1 MPLLQDALQDASVER
16 LATGATW
23 SEGPVWVPELDELW
37 WSDIKGNRVLAW
49 SARSEQVRVA
59 VDGAEYANGHTRTRD
74 GRLVQCSHGRR
85 AIEEL
90 DLDGTTR
97 TLVDRV
103 GDVRLNSPNDLIEH
117 SDGSIWFTDPNY
129 GLTSPGEGYP
139 GEEEYGG
146 RYVFRFDRVTGEV
159 RAVVTDLDQPNG
171 LAFSPDES
179 VLYVADSARSPGPI
193 RAYDVRG
200 DEVAPGRV
208 VRMVEPGIPDGF
220 RVDTEGRIWTSS
232 ADSVQ
237 VLDPDGT
244 LLARVPVPE
253 TVSNVCFGG
262 PDGTDLF
269 VTATTSLYR
278 IRTQARD
285 AAAAG

>member
-1 MPLLQDALQDASVER
+1 MSLALDTAAER

-23 SEGPVWVPELDELW
+23 SEGPLWVPELDEVW
-37 WSDIKGNRVLAW
+37 WSDIKGNRILAW
-49 SARSEQVRVA
+49 SLPTGRMRVA
-59 VDGAEYANGHTRTRD
+59 VPHAEYANGRTRTRD
-74 GRLVQCSHGRR
+74 GRIVQCSHGRR
-85 AIEEL
+85 AVEVL

-103 GDVRLNSPNDLIEH
+103 GGVRLNSPNDVVER

-146 RYVFRFDRVTGEV
+146 RHVFRLDPSGALH
-159 RAVVTDLDQPNG
+159 AVITDLDQPNG

-193 RAYDVRG
+193 RAYDVSG
-200 DEVAPGRV
+200 DWVVPGRV
-208 VRMVEPGIPDGF
+208 VRMVEPGIPDGM

-244 LLARVPVPE
+244 VVARVPVPE
-253 TVSNVCFGG
+253 TVANLCFGG

-269 VTATTSLYR
+269 VAATTSLYR
-278 IRTQARD
+278 IRTSARD
-285 AAAAG
+285 AAHRP

>member
-1 MPLLQDALQDASVER
+1 MPLLRDALQDASAER
-16 LATGATW
+16 LATGASW

-37 WSDIKGNRVLAW
+37 WSDIKGNRLLAW
-49 SARSEQVRVA
+49 SARSQQMRVA
-59 VDGAEYANGHTRTRD
+59 VDNAEYANGHTRTRD

-103 GDVRLNSPNDLIEH
+103 GDVRLNSPNDLVEH

-129 GLTSPGEGYP
+129 GLTSPGEGHP

-146 RYVFRFDRVTGEV
+146 RYVFRFDRVTGEL

-200 DEVAPGRV
+200 DEVVPGRV

-220 RVDTEGRIWTSS
+220 PGGHR
-232 ADSVQ
+232 
-237 VLDPDGT
+237 
-244 LLARVPVPE
+244 
-253 TVSNVCFGG
+253 G
-262 PDGTDLF
+262 PDLDVQRRLRAG
-269 VTATTSLYR
+269 
-278 IRTQARD
+278 ARPRRH
-285 AAAAG
+285 AAGPGAGAGDRRATCASAGRTAPTCS

>member
-1 MPLLQDALQDASVER
+1 MPVPPNASAEL
-16 LATGATW
+16 LATGAAW
-23 SEGPVWVPELDELW
+23 SEGPLWLPELAEVW
-37 WSDIKGNRVLAW
+37 WSDILGNRVLAW
-49 SARSEQVRVA
+49 SARSGGTRVA
-59 VDGAEYANGHTRTRD
+59 VAGAEYANGRTRTRD
-74 GRLVQCSHGRR
+74 GRIVQCSHGRR
-85 AIEEL
+85 AVEEL

-103 GDVRLNSPNDLIEH
+103 GGVGGVRLNSPNDVVEH

-129 GLTSPGEGYP
+129 GLTSPGEGHP
-139 GEEEYGG
+139 GEHEYGG
-146 RYVFRFDRVTGEV
+146 RHVFRLDPATGDL

-193 RAYDVRG
+193 RAHDVLG
-200 DEVAPGRV
+200 HEVVPDRV
-208 VRMVEPGIPDGF
+208 VRMVEPGIPDGI

-237 VLDPDGT
+237 ILDPGGG

-253 TVSNVCFGG
+253 TVANLCFGG

-269 VTATTSLYR
+269 VAATTSLYR
-278 IRTQARD
+278 IRTRARD
-285 AAAAG
+285 AAA

>member
-1 MPLLQDALQDASVER
+1 MPLPQDASAER
-16 LATGATW
+16 VATGATW
-23 SEGPVWVPELDELW
+23 SEGPLWVPELDEVW

-49 SARSEQVRVA
+49 SARSGEVRVA
-59 VDGAEYANGHTRTRD
+59 VADAEYANGRTRTRD
-74 GRLVQCSHGRR
+74 GRIVQCSHGRR
-85 AIEEL
+85 AVEEL
-90 DLDGTTR
+90 ALDGTTR
-97 TLVDRV
+97 TLADRV
-103 GDVRLNSPNDLIEH
+103 GGVRLNSPNDVVEH

-129 GLTSPGEGYP
+129 GLTSPGEGHP

-146 RYVFRFDRVTGEV
+146 RHVFRLDPATGAL

-193 RAYDVRG
+193 HAYAVVG
-200 DEVAPGRV
+200 EEVAAGRV
-208 VRMVEPGIPDGF
+208 VRMVEPGIPDGI

-237 VLDPDGT
+237 VLAPDGA

-253 TVSNVCFGG
+253 TVANLCFGG
-262 PDGTDLF
+262 SDGSDLF

-278 IRTQARD
+278 VRTRARD
-285 AAAAG
+285 AARR

>member
-1 MPLLQDALQDASVER
+1 MPLLQDTLREASVER

-49 SARSEQVRVA
+49 SARSEQMRVA
-59 VDGAEYANGHTRTRD
+59 VDGVEYANGHTRTRD
-74 GRLVQCSHGRR
+74 GRLLQCSHGRR

-103 GDVRLNSPNDLIEH
+103 GGVRLNSPNDLVEH

-146 RYVFRFDRVTGEV
+146 RYVFRLDRVTSEL

-200 DEVAPGRV
+200 DEVVPGRV

>member
-1 MPLLQDALQDASVER
+1 MPLSPGATAER

-23 SEGPVWVPELDELW
+23 SEGPLWVPERDELW

-49 SARSEQVRVA
+49 SAETGDWHVA
-59 VDGAEYANGHTRTRD
+59 VVGAEYANGRTRTRD
-74 GRLVQCSHGRR
+74 GRIVQCSHGRR
-85 AIEEL
+85 AVEEL
-90 DLDGTTR
+90 SFDGSTR
-97 TLVDRV
+97 TLVDAYD
-103 GDVRLNSPNDLIEH
+103 GVRLNSPNDVVEH

-146 RYVFRFDRVTGEV
+146 RYVFRLAPDGGL
-159 RAVVTDLDQPNG
+159 RAVIRDLNQPNG

-179 VLYVADSARSPGPI
+179 LLYVADSAESPGPI
-193 RAYDVRG
+193 HAYEVRDG
-200 DEVAPGRV
+200 EVGERRLL
-208 VRMVEPGIPDGF
+208 RMVEPGIPDGM

-237 VLDPDGT
+237 VLDATGELID
-244 LLARVPVPE
+244 RVPVPE
-253 TVSNVCFGG
+253 TVANLCFGG

-278 IRTQARD
+278 VRTRSRD
-285 AAAAG
+285 AAQAG

>member
-1 MPLLQDALQDASVER
+1 MPVPQDASAER

-23 SEGPVWVPELDELW
+23 SEGPLWVPELDEVW

-49 SARSEQVRVA
+49 SARSGDMRVA
-59 VDGAEYANGHTRTRD
+59 VPGAEYANGRTRTRD
-74 GRLVQCSHGRR
+74 GRIVQCSHGRR
-85 AIEEL
+85 AVEVL
-90 DLDGTTR
+90 ALDGTTR

-103 GDVRLNSPNDLIEH
+103 DGVRLNSPNDVVER

-146 RYVFRFDRVTGEV
+146 RYVFRLDPASHQLG
-159 RAVVTDLDQPNG
+159 AVVTDLDQPNG

-179 VLYVADSARSPGPI
+179 VLYVADSARSPGAI
-193 RAYDVRG
+193 RAYDVVG
-200 DEVAPGRV
+200 DEVRPRGV
-208 VRMVEPGIPDGF
+208 VRMVEPGIPDGI

-237 VLDPDGT
+237 VLAPDGS
-244 LLARVPVPE
+244 LLARVWVPE
-253 TVSNVCFGG
+253 TVANLCFGG

-269 VTATTSLYR
+269 VAATTSLYR
-278 IRTQARD
+278 IRTGARD
-285 AAAAG
+285 AAAGR

>member
-1 MPLLQDALQDASVER
+1 M
-16 LATGATW
+16 
-23 SEGPVWVPELDELW
+23 WVPELDELW

-49 SARSEQVRVA
+49 SARSEQMRVA
-59 VDGAEYANGHTRTRD
+59 VDDAEYANGHTRTRD
-74 GRLVQCSHGRR
+74 GRLIQCSHGRR
-85 AIEEL
+85 AVEEL

-103 GDVRLNSPNDLIEH
+103 DGVRLNSPNDVVEH

-129 GLTSPGEGYP
+129 GLTSPGEGHP

-146 RYVFRFDRVTGEV
+146 RYVFRLDRVTSEL

-200 DEVAPGRV
+200 DEVVPGRV

-237 VLDPDGT
+237 VLDPDGA

-278 IRTQARD
+278 IRTKARD

>member
-1 MPLLQDALQDASVER
+1 MPLAPDAAAER

-23 SEGPVWVPELDELW
+23 SEGPLWVPELDEVW

-49 SARSEQVRVA
+49 SQRTGEMREAVR
-59 VDGAEYANGHTRTRD
+59 DAEYANGRTRTRD
-74 GRLVQCSHGRR
+74 GRIVQCSHGRR
-85 AIEEL
+85 AVEVL
-90 DLDGTTR
+90 ALDGTTR

-103 GDVRLNSPNDLIEH
+103 GGVRLNSPNDVVER

-129 GLTSPGEGYP
+129 GLTSPGEGHP
-139 GEEEYGG
+139 GGVEEYGG
-146 RYVFRFDRVTGEV
+146 RHVFRLDPSGALS
-159 RAVVTDLDQPNG
+159 AVVTDLDQPNG

-193 RAYDVRG
+193 HAYDVVS
-200 DEVAPGRV
+200 DSVVHARV
-208 VRMVEPGIPDGF
+208 LRMVEPGIPDGI

-237 VLDPDGT
+237 VLGPDGT
-244 LLARVPVPE
+244 RRARVPVPE
-253 TVSNVCFGG
+253 TVANLCFGG

-269 VTATTSLYR
+269 VAATTSLYR
-278 IRTQARD
+278 IRTNARD
-285 AAAAG
+285 AAHQD